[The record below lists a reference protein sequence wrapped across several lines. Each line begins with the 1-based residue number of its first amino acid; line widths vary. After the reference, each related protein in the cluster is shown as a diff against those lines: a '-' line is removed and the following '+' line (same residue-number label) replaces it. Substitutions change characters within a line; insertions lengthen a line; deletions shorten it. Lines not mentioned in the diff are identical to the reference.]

1 MIFDFRKRF
10 ETFFKAFQ
18 LLCVFTK
25 KWLRGTI
32 KLSGKDMTECERW
45 QSASTLDLAIVARD
59 VLIGFTYTT
68 LLYYVHLNGRHVLKL
83 HMISNVFY
91 FTITVVPIRLQ
102 FYHRRVPIKCHNTFS
117 TRVCLCKRRS
127 FNTALT
133 SERAR
138 SRYCYTGET
147 QSGEEGE
154 HTRCVNCYERRYNRQ
169 D

>member
-18 LLCVFTK
+18 LFCVFTK

-68 LLYYVHLNGRHVLKL
+68 LWYYVHLNARHVLKL
-83 HMISNVFY
+83 HMIFNVIY
-91 FTITVVPIRLQ
+91 SILR
-102 FYHRRVPIKCHNTFS
+102 
-117 TRVCLCKRRS
+117 
-127 FNTALT
+127 
-133 SERAR
+133 
-138 SRYCYTGET
+138 
-147 QSGEEGE
+147 
-154 HTRCVNCYERRYNRQ
+154 
-169 D
+169 